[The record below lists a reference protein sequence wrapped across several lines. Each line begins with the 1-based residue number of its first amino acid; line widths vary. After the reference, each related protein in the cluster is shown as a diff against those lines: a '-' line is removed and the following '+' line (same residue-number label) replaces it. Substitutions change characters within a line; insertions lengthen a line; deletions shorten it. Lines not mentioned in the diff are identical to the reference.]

1 MHKTVTTLALALLFT
16 LCATAQTIEVKKNT
30 AEVPQYSGLY
40 VYVFCKPIKEYTYIT
55 TMKKMVA
62 ANSYVEAFGKYA
74 AIAKKE
80 YPEADAII
88 FNDVSTGFNRDR
100 FDVIKFKE

>member
-30 AEVPQYSGLY
+30 AEVPQISGMYIFFLS
-40 VYVFCKPIKEYTYIT
+40 KPVKEYNYIT
-55 TMKKMVA
+55 TMKKIVFA
-62 ANSYVEAFGKYA
+62 DGINEAVGKYA
-74 AIAKKE
+74 ALAKKE
-80 YPEADAII
+80 YPEADGII
-88 FNDVSTGFNRDR
+88 FNDIISGSRDR